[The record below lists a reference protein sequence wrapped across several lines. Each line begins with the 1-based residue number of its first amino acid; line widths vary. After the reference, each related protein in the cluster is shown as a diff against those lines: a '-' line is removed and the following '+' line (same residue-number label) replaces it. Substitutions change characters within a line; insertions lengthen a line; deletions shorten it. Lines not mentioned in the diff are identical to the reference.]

1 VKANYVAN
9 TTPARVTAMYD
20 NVAQAPFA
28 EGFDVRGARKR
39 LQKDSHEDHP
49 NGAIQSKERVT
60 GDLNGPLT
68 TV

>member
-1 VKANYVAN
+1 
-9 TTPARVTAMYD
+9 MYD

-49 NGAIQSKERVT
+49 NGAIQSRERVM
-60 GDLNGPLT
+60 GGLNGPLT